1 MAEVKVTE
9 QIGASA
15 DAVWKLIRGF
25 GDLTDWAAGIEKCEV
40 MGEGVGA
47 VRTLVMPGGLT
58 LSERLESYDEK
69 GRSFSYSMVEPVSLP
84 LKNYLATVS
93 VRKEGPD
100 RCTVEWS
107 GTFEPTDAPA
117 EQLEDMMRGVY
128 SGSITSIRKKLGV

>member
-15 DAVWKLIRGF
+15 EVVWKLIRGF
-25 GDLTDWAAGIEKCEV
+25 GDLASWAAGVERCEV

-58 LSERLESYDEK
+58 LSERLESYDEG
-69 GRSFSYSMVEPVSLP
+69 GRSFSYSMVEPLSLP

-93 VRKEGPD
+93 IREEGPG
-100 RCTVEWS
+100 RCSVEWS

-117 EQLEDMMRGVY
+117 EQLEGMMRGVY
-128 SGSITSIRKKLGV
+128 SGSIAAVKKKLGV